1 MYLIQLST
9 ETKEPKWTIQTTLE
23 DWEYENVI
31 GTQHFDHAHYDLGA
45 SISVMP
51 KVVFD
56 QLNNTYLYPTN
67 LQLQLADSL
76 VRYPA
81 GIVEDIQVKVRV
93 LLHPHWHRGAWH
105 GNWQGS
111 APLILGRPFFST
123 TNAQIGTCTIFWIR
137 RMVKVARKSQQR
149 QIFWYR
155 GSMR

>member
-1 MYLIQLST
+1 
-9 ETKEPKWTIQTTLE
+9 
-23 DWEYENVI
+23 VI

-93 LLHPHWHRGAWH
+93 LLHPH
-105 GNWQGS
+105 
-111 APLILGRPFFST
+111 
-123 TNAQIGTCTIFWIR
+123 
-137 RMVKVARKSQQR
+137 
-149 QIFWYR
+149 
-155 GSMR
+155 